1 MDQEDSLVS
10 PSAVRATAQDIAPDS
25 QKKTLRLD
33 LRQIAALLGMYIR
46 ADKFIAVL
54 LIICQLVPT
63 IASALVF
70 MQMQLKLA
78 AITNA
83 LVARDAAALP
93 QLATMVVVFGIA
105 GAAVSVFMQWTGYV
119 LRIRFRTV
127 LTRHYL
133 DRWLAADRYYQLER
147 RANLDHPEQRI
158 QEDIYQFIDRLLTL
172 APMMLTSMTALVL
185 YSGQL
190 FKLSPPVNFG
200 FVGIPHEI
208 PGFLLYFA
216 LIMSIGWTAFTHWIG
231 KALTRVEVV
240 RQRLEALFRHQM
252 STVRENG
259 ESIAFARAA
268 GAEQERLT
276 STFGLIR
283 QNWRHYTVANLKI
296 VFFGGVPET
305 ILTLT
310 PPLLAAPY
318 VLNGTM
324 KVGDIALL
332 NISLHQV
339 YNAIGIIVALYPQL
353 AIFRASVARLRLMD
367 ELLAVEPRSDITVVR
382 APENAIHIR
391 DLSLGLPDGAPL
403 ARIGDMDIVPGKRL
417 LVRGPS
423 GVGKSTLLR
432 SVAGLWPFG
441 SGRVQVP
448 EDARV
453 AFLPQRAY
461 MPEGTL
467 ASLMAFPE
475 AASAHPDARYRE
487 LMERLGLGHLTGR
500 LHDHAAWDQTLSGG
514 EQQRVA
520 AVRAILADPD
530 YLFMDEA
537 TSALDAKSE
546 NTLYSLLVEQLDR
559 AAIISVAHRESVSAF
574 HTDILEIEP
583 GRQARVAAAG

>member
-1 MDQEDSLVS
+1 MNQEDALIS
-10 PSAVRATAQDIAPDS
+10 PGDARATDQDVAPDS
-25 QKKTLRLD
+25 PRKTLRD
-33 LRQIAALLGMYIR
+33 DVRQIGLLLWMYLQ
-46 ADKFIAVL
+46 ADRFVGGL

-83 LVARDAAALP
+83 LVAKDAAAIP
-93 QLATMVVVFGIA
+93 QLATLVVVFGIA

-127 LTRHYL
+127 LTGNYL
-133 DRWLAADRYYQLER
+133 DRWLVADRYYQLER

-172 APMMLTSMTALVL
+172 TPMMLTSMTALVL

-190 FKLSPPVNFG
+190 FKLSPPINFG
-200 FVGIPHEI
+200 FIGIPHAI

-231 KALTRVEVV
+231 AALTRVEVV

-268 GAEQERLT
+268 NTEHERLT

-283 QNWRHYTVANLKI
+283 QNWRHYTFANLKI
-296 VFFGGVPET
+296 VFFGGIPET

-339 YNAIGIIVALYPQL
+339 YNAIGIVVALYPQL

-367 ELLAVEPRSDITVVR
+367 ELLAIEPHSDITVVR
-382 APENAIHIR
+382 SPENAIHIE
-391 DLSLGLPDGAPL
+391 DLRLGLPDGAPL
-403 ARIGDMDIVPGKRL
+403 AQIGDMDILPGKRL
-417 LVRGPS
+417 LIRGPS

-432 SVAGLWPFG
+432 SIAGLWPFG
-441 SGRVQVP
+441 SGKVQVP
-448 EDARV
+448 EAARV

-467 ASLMAFPE
+467 ASLMAYPDV
-475 AASAHPDARYRE
+475 ASAHPDARYRE
-487 LMERLGLGHLTGR
+487 LMERLGLGHLVGR
-500 LHDHAAWDQTLSGG
+500 LHEYAAWDQTLSGG
-514 EQQRVA
+514 EQQRIA
-520 AVRAILADPD
+520 AVRAILANPD

-537 TSALDAKSE
+537 TSALDAQSE
-546 NTLYSLLVEQLDR
+546 NALYSLLVEKLNR
-559 AAIISVAHRESVSAF
+559 AAIISVAHRESVGAF
-574 HTDILEIEP
+574 HTDVLEIEP
-583 GRQARVAAAG
+583 GRGVSIAAAG